1 MRYLDPRSVK
11 ISLIVTSDDFLN
23 EVTAG
28 SESASLPEEKRRA
41 SVVERLAHVENRL
54 QVTVHPIV
62 SGHRRRYEGRMEL
75 GFWLSRTFG
84 YCFFEGKDDKT
95 SQAVVTSHRTRI
107 RFERLKTLLLL
118 LLNYLFFILFFIVTL
133 YF

>member
-28 SESASLPEEKRRA
+28 SESPSLPEEKRRS

-62 SGHRRRYEGRMEL
+62 SGHRRRRWCVMDG
-75 GFWLSRTFG
+75 WNWDFG
-84 YCFFEGKDDKT
+84 NICALVISY
-95 SQAVVTSHRTRI
+95 VW
-107 RFERLKTLLLL
+107 LLLL
-118 LLNYLFFILFFIVTL
+118 F
-133 YF
+133 